1 MKDASGLE
9 SWSGTFFFQ
18 FQDYY
23 LEDHPR
29 TCNKWLVTPRWSWFY
44 DGFRSRSIIPPGA
57 TQSIAWCP
65 FISHEKAIWKGNNP
79 T

>member
-29 TCNKWLVTPRWSWFY
+29 TCNKWLVTPRWSWFMMVL
-44 DGFRSRSIIPPGA
+44 DPGRSYLQVQLKVSHGA
-57 TQSIAWCP
+57 
-65 FISHEKAIWKGNNP
+65 HL
-79 T
+79 